1 MNTQSFRKTAL
12 IFIFKIFDDDFNV
25 FTSFEFNNSNK
36 IGNEQNDF
44 VLERFQKKVQM
55 VPFTIWV

>member
-12 IFIFKIFDDDFNV
+12 KFIFKNFDDDFNV

-36 IGNEQNDF
+36 IGNEQN
-44 VLERFQKKVQM
+44 
-55 VPFTIWV
+55 